1 MVKNRCSHEGCTHG
15 AKKGGVCSHTHHVLV
30 FKHCSQEGCTNQ
42 AILGGVCVTHGAM
55 KRCSHAWCIKQARKR
70 GLCRQHYRIRYEAT
84 TTDVGGVLGAAAPQ
98 PARSPPRPPSFA
110 VGPPESVTVSIII
123 DNEFRQ
129 CFPTSFSSFSNSQD
143 QNEDDV
149 INKEKAEDDDE
160 EDERV
165 GAWIYKTSRTSK
177 LFAMNVLS
185 SSSSSSLSQSEEP

>member
-1 MVKNRCSHEGCTHG
+1 MSKNRCSHEGCTHG

-84 TTDVGGVLGAAAPQ
+84 TTELLLNQLGLLLGHPLFLWVLLRVWQCLSLLTMIFDNAILHHSH
-98 PARSPPRPPSFA
+98 RSR
-110 VGPPESVTVSIII
+110 TLKIKM
-123 DNEFRQ
+123 RMM
-129 CFPTSFSSFSNSQD
+129 SSTRRRR
-143 QNEDDV
+143 
-149 INKEKAEDDDE
+149 KDDDE

-165 GAWIYKTSRTSK
+165 GAWIYKTSRTAK
-177 LFAMNVLS
+177 LLAEKVS
-185 SSSSSSLSQSEEP
+185 SSSPSQSESHP